1 MHKTELFNN
10 VIARLIIHHVI
21 ARLIIHHVNARLIIH
36 HVIARL
42 IIHHVI
48 ARLCKSR
55 GNLPASASTTS
66 SVRHA
71 SLAKM

>member
-1 MHKTELFNN
+1 MISDNPMHKTELFNN
-10 VIARLIIHHVI
+10 VIARLIIHHV
-21 ARLIIHHVNARLIIH
+21 N
-36 HVIARL
+36 ARL

>member
-1 MHKTELFNN
+1 MISDNPMHKTELFNN
-10 VIARLIIHHVI
+10 VIARLFTPHVI
-21 ARLIIHHVNARLIIH
+21 ARLIIH

-71 SLAKM
+71 SLAKI

>member
-1 MHKTELFNN
+1 MISDNPMHKTELFNN
-10 VIARLIIHHVI
+10 
-21 ARLIIHHVNARLIIH
+21 
-36 HVIARL
+36 VIARL

>member
-1 MHKTELFNN
+1 MISDNPMHKTELFNN
-10 VIARLIIHHVI
+10 VIARLFTP
-21 ARLIIHHVNARLIIH
+21 

>member
-1 MHKTELFNN
+1 MISDNPMHKTELFNN
-10 VIARLIIHHVI
+10 VIARLFTP
-21 ARLIIHHVNARLIIH
+21 

-71 SLAKM
+71 SLAKI